1 MPSDHV
7 PPDPFRHRNV
17 RLYAWFTVLYNA
29 RAYYPVFAIL
39 FLDLGLDLAQFVLLN
54 TVWAAVI
61 VLLEVPSG
69 ALADTI
75 GRRKLIILAAGL
87 MVGEMALL
95 LAAPQ
100 DGGWLLLGMCLV
112 NRVFSGASEAA
123 ASGADQALAFDS
135 LVEHGEEGQWDE
147 VLARVMRRRAIGFF
161 IAMMIGAMVYDA
173 DFLNRILPF
182 PVAPSLAL
190 RLPVAIVFV
199 QSLLCLGI
207 ALRMR
212 EPRRESVPHAT
223 TGQLCGRAFR
233 LTVRAAAWVLKT
245 PLAFRIVL
253 GGLLI
258 DSVVRNFV
266 VVNSEYYRLIHL
278 PPVSFGFIGAAV
290 AAIGFFVPALAKRM
304 ASRFSPMVNL
314 GFMAAMVLA
323 CLVLIVPAVPYL
335 GVLPVMILFTS
346 FGWLEYLSSTTLNQI
361 TASDQRA
368 TVLSVKSLAY
378 NLGYGAASLGYAR
391 LVAWEQTRHG
401 DRDTAFLESLGWLP
415 GYFAATLGL
424 FFLFVILTRRRGPS
438 GPSP

>member
-1 MPSDHV
+1 M
-7 PPDPFRHRNV
+7 
-17 RLYAWFTVLYNA
+17 LYNA

-39 FLDLGLDLAQFVLLN
+39 FLDLGLDLSQFVLLN
-54 TVWAAVI
+54 MVWAAVI
-61 VLLEVPSG
+61 VVLEVPSG
-69 ALADTI
+69 ALADTL
-75 GRRKLIILAAGL
+75 GRRRLIILASGL

-95 LAAPQ
+95 LTAPR

-112 NRVFSGASEAA
+112 NRIFSGASEAA

-135 LVEHGEEGQWDE
+135 LVEHGEEDQWDD
-147 VLARVMRRRAIGFF
+147 VLARVMRRRSVGFF
-161 IAMMIGAMVYDA
+161 IAMMIGAVVYDA
-173 DFLNRILPF
+173 AFLNRVLPF
-182 PVAPSLAL
+182 RVDASVAL

-199 QSLLCLGI
+199 QSLLCLVL

-212 EPRRESVPHAT
+212 EPERESVPDAT
-223 TGQLCGRAFR
+223 TRELCIRATR
-233 LTVRAAAWVLKT
+233 LTLHAAAWVLHT

-304 ASRFSPMVNL
+304 ASRFSPMANL
-314 GFMAAMVLA
+314 AFMAAMVLV
-323 CLVLIVPAVPYL
+323 CLVLIVPAFPYF
-335 GVLPVMILFTS
+335 GVLPVVILFTS
-346 FGWLEYLSSTTLNQI
+346 FGWLEYLSSTTLNQLA
-361 TASDQRA
+361 ASDQRA

-378 NLGYGAASLGYAR
+378 NLGYAAASFGYAR
-391 LVAWEQTRHG
+391 LVAWEQSRHE

-415 GYFAATLGL
+415 GYFTATLSL
-424 FFLFVILTRRRGPS
+424 FFLFVILTRRRIP
-438 GPSP
+438 PAASP